1 MEFTSQVLDHQHG
14 RRDVTSKPAMQWNLQ
29 EVLFLFKI
37 KSHCL
42 KTAKVYPRKQNE
54 KKICRRVTVWNLGN
68 ICLSRSQTMS
78 CTQRGQQGKAAWKKE
93 TGRFVPTFL
102 SIRTLIPFN

>member
-14 RRDVTSKPAMQWNLQ
+14 RCDVTSKPAMQWSLQ

-54 KKICRRVTVWNLGN
+54 KKVCRLVTV
-68 ICLSRSQTMS
+68 
-78 CTQRGQQGKAAWKKE
+78 
-93 TGRFVPTFL
+93 
-102 SIRTLIPFN
+102 